1 MVPEALRMA
10 RGFDLDLVEVAPGA
24 NPPVCRIMD
33 YGKFKYEEGQK
44 AKEARKKSTN
54 VTVKE
59 VKYRPKIGKGD
70 FDTKTRNVIRFIDE
84 GHKVKITLQFRGRE
98 MAHPE
103 LGSKIL
109 DDVLESVGPAA
120 KVDTQARFEGRSMTM
135 VLSPDKQ
142 AQEAM
147 KKAAAEAAKEAEAAA
162 AAAENDAPTDT
173 EASTEPVVTAPVED
187 AVEVEEV
194 AEVEA
199 AEVAEAADTA
209 TAESE
214 TTE

>member
-1 MVPEALRMA
+1 MA

-109 DDVLESVGPAA
+109 DQVLESVGLAA

-142 AQEAM
+142 AQETM
-147 KKAAAEAAKEAEAAA
+147 KKAAAEAEKEAAA
-162 AAAENDAPTDT
+162 AAAAEAGETPAEAP
-173 EASTEPVVTAPVED
+173 
-187 AVEVEEV
+187 
-194 AEVEA
+194 EVEA
-199 AEVAEAADTA
+199 VETTTEAPEADADDESAEAPDTA
-209 TAESE
+209 TAESGD
-214 TTE
+214 TENPQ